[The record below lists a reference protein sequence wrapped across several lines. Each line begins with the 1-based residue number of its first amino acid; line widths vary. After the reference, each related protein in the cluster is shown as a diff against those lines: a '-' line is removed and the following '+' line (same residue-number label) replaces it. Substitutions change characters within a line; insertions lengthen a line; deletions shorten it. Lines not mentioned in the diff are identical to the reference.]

1 MKNFIKQKYPPL
13 KLMMTI
19 AFSLPYT
26 IQAAIP
32 CKSAENSQAFF
43 ECSENYKKDSD
54 ASLNIS
60 YKNLEKRIATQY
72 TKAPDLKASLTKK
85 LEDSQKTWTIL
96 RDSECEIEAFIIETG
111 TLAYETAI
119 NTCNAERSTT
129 RIQYLDS
136 LFPD

>member
-1 MKNFIKQKYPPL
+1 MKPKNHLPFLIQ
-13 KLMMTI
+13 I
-19 AFSLPYT
+19 ATLISFSPAL
-26 IQAAIP
+26 QAAPP
-32 CKSAENSQAFF
+32 CKTTENSQAFF

-54 ASLNIS
+54 ASLKTS